1 MGKHGKK
8 KSPRDIRDILNKIE
22 KELDNIHVIITSNL
36 DMGNDEIANL
46 NEELCSLSPQI
57 IEALKDLKNV
67 YDFDFAF
74 YFGLLMI
81 IFAVNFGGNIF
92 GILSLGQ
99 NMFLL
104 STLTFLLSK
113 YFNAAFNRKNMASY
127 ISETIAL
134 AKDLNRRI
142 SIYDEVLGKRKVRNT
157 VLGSTKD
164 LKREDNLIEIAS
176 KYIDMCIE
184 EPLALKY
191 IPDFLKEAMILVLQD
206 DLGSTSNNLN
216 ELLSVAWKKINDSA
230 YKRKNYLKI

>member
-157 VLGSTKD
+157 VLDSTKD

-206 DLGSTSNNLN
+206 DLGSKSNNLN

>member
-8 KSPRDIRDILNKIE
+8 KSPRDKKDFLNKIE

-157 VLGSTKD
+157 VLDSTKD

-216 ELLSVAWKKINDSA
+216 ELLSMAWKKINDSA